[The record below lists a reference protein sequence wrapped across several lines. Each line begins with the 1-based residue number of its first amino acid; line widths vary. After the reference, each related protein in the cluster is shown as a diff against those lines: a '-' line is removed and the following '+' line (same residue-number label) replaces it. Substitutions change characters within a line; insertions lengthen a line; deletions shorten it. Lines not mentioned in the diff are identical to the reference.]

1 MNPPDSE
8 PSGREFGEVASEV
21 RAISNQLSEM
31 QRRTSAEY
39 ASVMNSLRE
48 IRRDMNAKASKVWVR
63 EIDER
68 TDKLKSIA
76 DEGSGAAKLARV
88 AQGAIGA
95 GIGILGYVI
104 GQGGGLG

>member
-1 MNPPDSE
+1 VTPESDH
-8 PSGREFGEVASEV
+8 PSGKEFGELRGEV
-21 RAISNQLSEM
+21 RSIGRHLAEM
-31 QRRTSAEY
+31 QERSSRDQTALLT
-39 ASVMNSLRE
+39 AIDGL
-48 IRRDMNAKASKVWVR
+48 RRDINTKASKGWVK

-68 TDKLKSIA
+68 TDVLKSLA

-95 GIGILGYVI
+95 GIGILGYVL